1 MRRNHEMFMQASFLS
16 EEQINHIKNGSVG
29 TSSGENSDSDYMSDS
44 SAENSNEQQ
53 FLQKMVNCTTE
64 KIIWDVE
71 TSAPIETEYDIMDI
85 Q

>member
-1 MRRNHEMFMQASFLS
+1 MRHNHEMFMQASFLS
-16 EEQINHIKNGSVG
+16 EEQINHIKNRSVG
-29 TSSGENSDSDYMSDS
+29 TSSGENSDLHYLSDS

-64 KIIWDVE
+64 DIIWDVE
-71 TSAPIETEYDIMDI
+71 TGALIETEYDVLDI

>member
-1 MRRNHEMFMQASFLS
+1 MFMQASFLS

-29 TSSGENSDSDYMSDS
+29 TSSGENSDSDYTSDP

-64 KIIWDVE
+64 DIIWDVE
-71 TSAPIETEYDIMDI
+71 TSAPIETEYDVMDI